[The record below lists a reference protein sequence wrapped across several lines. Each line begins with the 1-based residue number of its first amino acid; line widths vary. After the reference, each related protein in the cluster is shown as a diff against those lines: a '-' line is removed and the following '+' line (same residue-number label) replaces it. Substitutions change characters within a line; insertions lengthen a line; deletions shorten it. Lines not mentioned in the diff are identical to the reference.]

1 MAVCDTGIQY
11 QQDVGK
17 LTATKGMQSI
27 FADSLKN
34 YELSKAHS
42 SL

>member
-1 MAVCDTGIQY
+1 MAVCDAGIQY

-27 FADSLKN
+27 FVASLKN
-34 YELSKAHS
+34 YKLSKAHN